1 VPVLISFW
9 GKGGVGKTTLSSA
22 LAVKLAERGY
32 RVYLVSTDFV
42 PSLHDVLGVEF
53 SDEPREVCNGVV
65 AEQLTEEKIVQ
76 LWKERFGEEVYRVA
90 SSIFPVGREII
101 DYVAGAP
108 GIVEEF
114 TLYYVWDKFHRINAD
129 FMVWDTMAT
138 GGGIRMLRIEKEFY
152 EHLGDAAKLYL
163 KLKGV
168 IDKVRTG
175 GAEPLE
181 LIESWRRLAS
191 NILEFLKSEQ
201 HRAVIV
207 SRPLPVD
214 FSVTRRVYAELSDA
228 GIPVKAVIVNMVGGT
243 VAEDTVLD
251 AFNREFQG
259 KAPLLLVP
267 SVSPPPCGCER
278 LKSVIESEQV
288 ERLLRT
294 LL

>member
-32 RVYLVSTDFV
+32 RVYLISTDFV

-65 AEQLTEEKIVQ
+65 AEQLTEEKIIQ
-76 LWKERFGEEVYRVA
+76 LWKARFGEEVYRVA

-114 TLYYVWDKFHRINAD
+114 ALYYVWDKFHKINAD
-129 FMVWDTMAT
+129 FVVWDTMAV

-152 EHLGDAAKLYL
+152 EHLGNAVKLYL
-163 KLKGV
+163 RLKGV
-168 IDKVRTG
+168 IDKIRTG
-175 GAEPLE
+175 AAEPLE
-181 LIESWRRLAS
+181 LIESWRRLAN

-201 HRAVIV
+201 HKAVIV

-214 FSVTRRVYAELSDA
+214 FSVTRRIYAELLDA
-228 GIPVKAVIVNMVGGT
+228 GIPVKAVIVNMAGDT
-243 VAEDTVLD
+243 VAEEAVLD
-251 AFNREFQG
+251 AFNREFRG
-259 KAPLLLVP
+259 KVQLLLMP

-278 LKSVIESEQV
+278 LKSIIKSEQV
-288 ERLLRT
+288 ESLLRE